1 METFRLLMSILGLG
15 LMATVVALGLW
26 VTDWGLESTKVI
38 GAFASAMLFLS
49 AWPVVVILGIVGVV
63 FAVDRLFKRR
73 KP

>member
-15 LMATVVALGLW
+15 LLATIVALGLW
-26 VTDWGLESTKVI
+26 VTDWGQESKVI
-38 GAFASAMLFLS
+38 GALASAMLFLS

>member
-1 METFRLLMSILGLG
+1 
-15 LMATVVALGLW
+15 MATVVALGLW
-26 VTDWGLESTKVI
+26 VTDWGLESKVI

>member
-1 METFRLLMSILGLG
+1 MQTFRLLVSILGIG

-26 VTDWGLESTKVI
+26 VTDWGQESKVI

-49 AWPVVVILGIVGVV
+49 AWPVVVSLGIVGVV